1 MTRVPNIAVIGTEG
15 SGKTVLITTLA
26 KRLSVIDSRGIFFNP
41 KDSKTL
47 KYVEKVWSTLQSE
60 KWPPSTPPGDLFS
73 LAWKLEIV
81 GEFECDLRLVDTA
94 GQDLRILFGDDQ
106 IYSLESLP
114 SHLQDLARYC
124 RESDIILFPINLKDY
139 LGQDKSEQRTAN
151 EAAMKAAMDYLE
163 SKDGLRKVCLVF
175 TQSDLYQDYADKLGG
190 WSNVAAEAFP
200 YIYGAHVHGRK
211 VEIIPVSAVAKTKV
225 VVDKDGT
232 PRRVPVEG
240 FQSEGLDNLVNWLI
254 AQVKKTK
261 REEERKVGVEEW
273 DKIWGHTKKA
283 FIVILVVVGLII
295 IGKIIYFY
303 KDEAEKAR
311 AAEKAKIEVERQA
324 QLKMEPKMMYGF
336 WTGNPGS
343 IWWDSLT
350 VKLGIMNPGSR
361 KDIKIIILVKE
372 KGNLVDRKDEPFYLE
387 ENSQKDFEFEMK
399 KISSLK
405 NPIEVSVWV
414 TGNEQIEYNLKKQTK

>member
-163 SKDGLRKVCLVF
+163 SKVGSRKVCLVF

-261 REEERKVGVEEW
+261 KEEEGKVRGEKLGE
-273 DKIWGHTKKA
+273 IWGHIKKA

-295 IGKIIYFY
+295 IGKIYYFVI
-303 KDEAEKAR
+303 DRAEKAR
-311 AAEKAKIEVERQA
+311 VAEEAKKEVERQA
-324 QLKMEPKMMYGF
+324 QLKMEPKMMYGGS
-336 WTGNPGS
+336 WTKDPGF
-343 IWWDSLT
+343 IWDSLT
-350 VKLGIMNPGSR
+350 VKFSIMNPGSL
-361 KDIKIIILVKE
+361 KEIKIITGVKE
-372 KGNLVDRKDEPFYLE
+372 KGILVDRKDESFYLE
-387 ENSQKDFEFEMK
+387 QNFQKDFEYNFRFF
-399 KISSLK
+399 SSLK

-414 TGNEQIEYNLKKQTK
+414 TGNKQIEYNLKKQTN

>member
-81 GEFECDLRLVDTA
+81 GQFECDLRLVDTA

-163 SKDGLRKVCLVF
+163 SKVGSRKVCLVF

-211 VEIIPVSAVAKTKV
+211 VEIIPVSAVANTKV

-232 PRRVPVEG
+232 PRRVPVKG
-240 FQSEGLDNLVNWLI
+240 FQSEGLDNLENWLI

-261 REEERKVGVEEW
+261 KAEEGKEREEKWGKIW
-273 DKIWGHTKKA
+273 DKIWGYAKEALMVMVIIVSVIILLPVLIKGCNGITERDILEYEWIKKPGIR
-283 FIVILVVVGLII
+283 FVGDDGLIVK
-295 IGKIIYFY
+295 GKFTNIKGFKKMKITAIVYENG
-303 KDEAEKAR
+303 KRVEVKETV
-311 AAEKAKIEVERQA
+311 IEVA
-324 QLKMEPKMMYGF
+324 KG
-336 WTGNPGS
+336 GS
-343 IWWDSLT
+343 
-350 VKLGIMNPGSR
+350 
-361 KDIKIIILVKE
+361 
-372 KGNLVDRKDEPFYLE
+372 
-387 ENSQKDFEFEMK
+387 ENFEFEMNELY
-399 KISSLK
+399 SLK
-405 NPIEVSVWV
+405 NVINVEV
-414 TGNEQIEYNLKKQTK
+414 TNEPVK

>member
-81 GEFECDLRLVDTA
+81 GQFECDLRLVDTA

-114 SHLQDLARYC
+114 SHLQDLAKYC

-139 LGQDKSEQRTAN
+139 LGQDKSEQRIAN

-163 SKDGLRKVCLVF
+163 SKDGSRKVCLVF
-175 TQSDLYQDYADKLGG
+175 TQSDLYQDYADKRGG

-261 REEERKVGVEEW
+261 REEEGKERGEKLGIIW
-273 DKIWGHTKKA
+273 DKIWGYAKEA
-283 FIVILVVVGLII
+283 LMVIVIIASVIFLLPVMIKGCNSITEKDVLEFNHIEKPGVRW
-295 IGKIIYFY
+295 IGDDGVIVNGVFTNIEGHKKMNIT
-303 KDEAEKAR
+303 
-311 AAEKAKIEVERQA
+311 AKVFE
-324 QLKMEPKMMYGF
+324 
-336 WTGNPGS
+336 N
-343 IWWDSLT
+343 
-350 VKLGIMNPGSR
+350 
-361 KDIKIIILVKE
+361 
-372 KGNLVDRKDEPFYLE
+372 GNLVETQNKVIEVAKGG
-387 ENSQKDFEFEMK
+387 SQNFEFEMNK
-399 KISSLK
+399 LNSLK
-405 NPIEVSVWV
+405 NVIKVKV
-414 TGNEQIEYNLKKQTK
+414 TKEPVN

>member
-163 SKDGLRKVCLVF
+163 SKVGSRKVCLVF

-261 REEERKVGVEEW
+261 KEEERNERGEKLGEIW
-273 DKIWGHTKKA
+273 DKIWGYAKKA
-283 FIVILVVVGLII
+283 LMVIVIIASVYFLLPVLPVLIKGCDRIIQPDILEYKVFENRGIPI
-295 IGKIIYFY
+295 IGVGDDGIIVKGKFTNIKGFKKMKITAIVYENG
-303 KDEAEKAR
+303 KQVEDKEMV
-311 AAEKAKIEVERQA
+311 IEVA
-324 QLKMEPKMMYGF
+324 KG
-336 WTGNPGS
+336 GS
-343 IWWDSLT
+343 Q
-350 VKLGIMNPGSR
+350 N
-361 KDIKIIILVKE
+361 
-372 KGNLVDRKDEPFYLE
+372 
-387 ENSQKDFEFEMK
+387 FEFEMNK
-399 KISSLK
+399 LYSLK
-405 NPIEVSVWV
+405 NDIKVKVTKEPIE
-414 TGNEQIEYNLKKQTK
+414 